1 MSEPNESGKIA
12 VTGATGHLGRLVI
25 ESLLDRG
32 VAPSNIVAA
41 VRNPVRASDLAAR
54 GVEIREA
61 DYTKPETLSK
71 AFDGVEKL
79 LLVSSSEVGQRSA
92 QHKNVI
98 EAAKEAGVKLLAYTS
113 LLKADTSKM
122 ALGGE
127 HKETEKMIR
136 ESGIPFVFLRNGWY
150 IENYQQPI
158 EQAAKTGVLYGA
170 AGDGKISAA
179 TRADYAEAAA
189 AVLSGPV
196 EPNSIFELGGDTAF
210 TLADLAQ
217 GISDNSGLD
226 VEYKD
231 LSEEDYAALL
241 ISAGLPE
248 PYANVLADSDTG
260 IARGDLFT
268 DSGDLSKLI
277 GRPTTTIAEA
287 VRAAHTNHHR
297 AKKAA

>member
-1 MSEPNESGKIA
+1 MSELNESGKIA

-54 GVEIREA
+54 GIEIREA
-61 DYTKPETLSK
+61 DYTKPETLSR

-98 EAAKEAGVKLLAYTS
+98 EATKEAGVKLLAYTS

-122 ALGGE
+122 ALAGE

-260 IARGDLFT
+260 IGRGELFT

-287 VRAAHTNHHR
+287 VRAEHTNHHS